1 MAAEIVRN
9 EKVDGVGFDLP
20 ITLEKE
26 GETYIVSI
34 DGVEWV
40 RTDNQMHATVMFH
53 MMRENIADYVTY
65 MPRR

>member
-1 MAAEIVRN
+1 MAATLVRK
-9 EKVDGVGFDLP
+9 ELVDGVGFDLP

-53 MMRENIADYVTY
+53 MMRENISDYVTY
-65 MPRR
+65 VPRK